1 MMLKDR
7 CYKKKKDQVYNYKAK
22 VILYLIFILGL
33 LIFL

>member
-22 VILYLIFILGL
+22 VKLYLIFILN
-33 LIFL
+33 FLYFL